1 MQARLSKREAIANDS
16 DSGLSRKRPQTGFA
30 PERTQELSRLN
41 SRQAQQPVAIRHVPV
56 LDNNAEVQHAHGPNL
71 PPSIATEH
79 PRKRQSANTHPKKLA
94 RAMSRATARATRY
107 CTSYI
112 QKGQPAG
119 KREVARAL
127 RNLDFLEAS
136 LSKEEAVKQFMR
148 TANRVLL
155 DIQFKGAVRPTTEEF
170 RLAA

>member
-1 MQARLSKREAIANDS
+1 MVCRGNARRLGLRLKGRKSSLGSILGKRSNPWLS
-16 DSGLSRKRPQTGFA
+16 GTCLSLTTMLRCNTHTA
-30 PERTQELSRLN
+30 PTYRL
-41 SRQAQQPVAIRHVPV
+41 P
-56 LDNNAEVQHAHGPNL
+56 LL
-71 PPSIATEH
+71 PDTHDPCW
-79 PRKRQSANTHPKKLA
+79 KRQSANTHPKKLA

-155 DIQFKGAVRPTTEEF
+155 NIQFKGAVRPTTEEF